1 MSSVCLVRPLLSP
14 TEFNGYPLNLLI
26 LASCLRDKGHEV
38 TICDFDFLKEV
49 DTSWKGSG
57 FANRATLEILK
68 HNPDFVGITALC
80 SNYVLALDLAKEL
93 KNRSSSNLH
102 ITLGGPHVS
111 LCARET
117 LQQHKYVDTAVIGE
131 GEVTYPELI
140 AAVQKNSNLS
150 QVDGIAFRSEDQVV
164 CTPPRALLEDLNF
177 SPRPAYDLIDM
188 PLYIKAARTNYLEIY
203 AGSGC
208 PFTCSFCSTSIVWQ
222 RKYRTMSA
230 ERIVSEI
237 QHLSERY
244 GVTNFNLVH
253 DNLTSK
259 HEFISQIASE
269 IKQRNLDIRWGFSS
283 RIDTINESIARE
295 VAESG
300 CDYVFFGVE
309 SGSEKIQRTMKKNL
323 KLQRIYDAM
332 SYCVSNGIR
341 PVTSFIIGFPDES
354 LDDIARTIRLAF
366 ECRNLGAR
374 RSLVNLLSAYTGT
387 PVMQQNLGRLQFI
400 PEFTNSTMTSFL
412 EEHHFQ
418 EIVAD
423 PYIFSSYY
431 FLDYSNS
438 PLDASQYSE
447 LVDFF
452 TIGLFRYPRFLNYL
466 LNCAKID
473 PIKLFTPL
481 RTRVRALSEDE
492 RNALELV
499 LSADDFSGDLDSD
512 QFVIA
517 SAYYQIDQV
526 LHRVATTK
534 QTTGFV
540 GHLAFTGRG
549 AVKEFEFDTNIHS
562 YLISFSKNQIQV
574 QELPKE
580 LLMLYVV
587 QGLPCAGNSALENGN
602 SNAGIIKSA

>member
-1 MSSVCLVRPLLSP
+1 
-14 TEFNGYPLNLLI
+14 
-26 LASCLRDKGHEV
+26 
-38 TICDFDFLKEV
+38 
-49 DTSWKGSG
+49 
-57 FANRATLEILK
+57 
-68 HNPDFVGITALC
+68 
-80 SNYVLALDLAKEL
+80 
-93 KNRSSSNLH
+93 
-102 ITLGGPHVS
+102 
-111 LCARET
+111 
-117 LQQHKYVDTAVIGE
+117 
-131 GEVTYPELI
+131 
-140 AAVQKNSNLS
+140 
-150 QVDGIAFRSEDQVV
+150 
-164 CTPPRALLEDLNF
+164 
-177 SPRPAYDLIDM
+177 
-188 PLYIKAARTNYLEIY
+188 
-203 AGSGC
+203 
-208 PFTCSFCSTSIVWQ
+208 
-222 RKYRTMSA
+222 
-230 ERIVSEI
+230 
-237 QHLSERY
+237 
-244 GVTNFNLVH
+244 
-253 DNLTSK
+253 
-259 HEFISQIASE
+259 
-269 IKQRNLDIRWGFSS
+269 
-283 RIDTINESIARE
+283 
-295 VAESG
+295 
-300 CDYVFFGVE
+300 
-309 SGSEKIQRTMKKNL
+309 
-323 KLQRIYDAM
+323 
-332 SYCVSNGIR
+332 
-341 PVTSFIIGFPDES
+341 
-354 LDDIARTIRLAF
+354 
-366 ECRNLGAR
+366 
-374 RSLVNLLSAYTGT
+374 
-387 PVMQQNLGRLQFI
+387 
-400 PEFTNSTMTSFL
+400 MTSFL

-492 RNALELV
+492 RNA
-499 LSADDFSGDLDSD
+499 LDSD